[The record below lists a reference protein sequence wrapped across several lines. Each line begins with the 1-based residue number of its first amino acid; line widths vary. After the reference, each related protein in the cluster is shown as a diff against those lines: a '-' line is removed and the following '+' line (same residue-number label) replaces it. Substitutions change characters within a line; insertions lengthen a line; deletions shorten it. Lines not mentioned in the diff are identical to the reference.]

1 MEIIIRPKAE
11 KFILKSDKE
20 LKQKIKEEIRN
31 IFHEPYQNPKLKNP
45 LSPMRTHHFF
55 HKKSQYRIA
64 YMVENN
70 MVVILIGTRENFY
83 RRIS

>member
-31 IFHEPYQNPKLKNP
+31 IFHAPYQNP
-45 LSPMRTHHFF
+45 
-55 HKKSQYRIA
+55 
-64 YMVENN
+64 
-70 MVVILIGTRENFY
+70 
-83 RRIS
+83 